1 MNVIYTQ
8 ISTKKRI
15 KLFKERTVS
24 DIVKEYTHLD
34 NVNVVVPKNS
44 DVLTPEQKRKSLRS
58 VKFIK
63 EK

>member
-1 MNVIYTQ
+1 MFAKN
-8 ISTKKRI
+8 SAKKGI
-15 KLFKERTVS
+15 KLFKERAVS